1 MLLCR
6 SRPGAV
12 FVVTAN
18 LLHSQANGVPPAAGR
33 RQRTEVA
40 WARSA
45 ERVVTHMWLHLDE
58 TQSLAHL
65 ADVAAASPFHFSR
78 LFRHVT
84 GVSPSRFLCAA
95 RITTAMRLLL
105 TTELSVTSICFDVGY
120 NSLGTF
126 VRRFTELVG
135 RSPCQLRRAAA
146 NFRSTNLK
154 DLGEAQPSGDSCGSL
169 EGRGANWVDVPIEF
183 QGLVFVGLFAEPILH
198 GRPEWSVILR
208 KSGAL
213 TFESVPDGIYYV
225 LAVGMPWTSSDDE
238 LLVNDG
244 VIRADHGPL
253 TIRGGVCRSFT
264 LVLAPPR
271 VIQIPIV
278 TSVPLLSIEVVGR
291 IKSRTQQASL
301 PGFAPAG
308 ARDAVS
314 F

>member
-6 SRPGAV
+6 SGLGAV
-12 FVVTAN
+12 SVVTVN
-18 LLHSQANGVPPAAGR
+18 LSNSPAAEAPPLSGR

-40 WARSA
+40 WVRST
-45 ERVVTHMWLHLDE
+45 ERVITHMWSHLDE

-65 ADVAAASPFHFSR
+65 AEVAAASPYHFSR
-78 LFRHVT
+78 LFKHVT

-105 TTELSVTSICFDVGY
+105 TTELSVTNICFDVGY

-135 RSPCQLRRAAA
+135 RSPCALRRAAA
-146 NFRSTNLK
+146 NFRSSSLK
-154 DLGEAQPSGDSCGSL
+154 YLGEAQPSGGSCSSL
-169 EGRGANWVDVPIEF
+169 GGRTSNRLDVPIEF

-198 GRPEWSVILR
+198 CRPEWCAILR
-208 KSGAL
+208 KGGAL

-238 LLVNDG
+238 LLVNEG

-264 LVLAPPR
+264 LSLALPSA
-271 VIQIPIV
+271 IQIPIV
-278 TSVPLLSIEVVGR
+278 TSIPLLSIEVVGR
-291 IKSRTQQASL
+291 IKSRTQQTSL
-301 PGFAPAG
+301 AGFAPAEV
-308 ARDAVS
+308 RDAVS
-314 F
+314 L